1 MIFIYSSSEI
11 KTGHILLIS
20 AISFCLK
27 IIQNNIKTE
36 YKINQAIPVGDS
48 SKDIPPEL
56 FKPPHEKTNNVH
68 RRKQRRTSAF
78 ATWIVQFLF
87 FLNPKFRAS
96 KCLLWPYSPICVRP
110 VQKPHCLFSHDVAL
124 LWHRP

>member
-27 IIQNNIKTE
+27 IIQNDIKTLE
-36 YKINQAIPVGDS
+36 YKINQAIGDS

-56 FKPPHEKTNNVH
+56 FKPPHEKTNNVL
-68 RRKQRRTSAF
+68 R
-78 ATWIVQFLF
+78 
-87 FLNPKFRAS
+87 
-96 KCLLWPYSPICVRP
+96 
-110 VQKPHCLFSHDVAL
+110 
-124 LWHRP
+124 